1 MKIAILGGAGK
12 MGQWLARFLTGA
24 GEEAI
29 LIDRNEAG
37 LCAARSQLNI
47 DTSNKFEAV
56 GGAKAIV
63 ISVPI
68 DSFHAVVKELAQ
80 HIHTGQ
86 IVVDI
91 TSVKTM
97 PVEIM
102 RRYLTGCRILGTHP
116 VFGPGA
122 SGING
127 HNVVLTPT
135 SEDEILLATKVQAYL
150 EARGARVSSMTPEK
164 HDEMMA
170 VVLGLAHY
178 IAIVAGDTLL
188 GFDNLKEMEKISG
201 VTFKAL
207 LTLVESVLNEDPA
220 LYASI
225 QMHLPPL
232 PAIEADFK
240 ERAATWA
247 EIVRAQD
254 YQGFVQRMS
263 ALRQRLETLNLDTS
277 QAYLNMYKL
286 ADIPPE

>member
-12 MGQWLARFLTGA
+12 MGLWLARFLTGA
-24 GEEAI
+24 GEEVI

-47 DTSNKFEAV
+47 DTNNKFEAV
-56 GGAKAIV
+56 SGAKAII

-68 DSFHAVVKELAQ
+68 DSFQAVVKELAQ
-80 HIHTGQ
+80 HTHTGQ

-97 PVEIM
+97 PVETM
-102 RRYLTGCRILGTHP
+102 RRYLAGCRILGTHP

-122 SGING
+122 SSIKG

-135 SEDEILLATKVQAYL
+135 RDDEILLAAKVQAYL

-201 VTFKAL
+201 ITFKAL
-207 LTLVESVLNEDPA
+207 LNLVESVLSEAPT

-225 QMHLPPL
+225 QMYLPPL

-240 ERAATWA
+240 DRAATWA
-247 EIVRAQD
+247 ELVRTQD
-254 YQGFVQRMS
+254 HQGFVQRMS

-277 QAYLNMYKL
+277 QAYRNMYKL
-286 ADIPPE
+286 ADTPSD